1 MQNSNGT
8 NNSFTI
14 DVALHV
20 DGVGPLTNGSFRRI
34 TTTNPNTLNSAW
46 TSAIWSMGALLN
58 LTAGNHT
65 IDVRAIYRN
74 TSAGGMSGLVS
85 SDLTLNR
92 QGELYIMII
101 KN

>member
-1 MQNSNGT
+1 
-8 NNSFTI
+8 
-14 DVALHV
+14 
-20 DGVGPLTNGSFRRI
+20 
-34 TTTNPNTLNSAW
+34 
-46 TSAIWSMGALLN
+46 MGALLN